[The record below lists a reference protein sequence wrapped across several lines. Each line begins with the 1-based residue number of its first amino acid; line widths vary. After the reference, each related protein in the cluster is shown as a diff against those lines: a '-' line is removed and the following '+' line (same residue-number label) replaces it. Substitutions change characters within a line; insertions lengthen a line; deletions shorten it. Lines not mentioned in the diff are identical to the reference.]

1 MSGGPRRA
9 ESLEERGVV
18 REIQTMTEEDKENG
32 AAATEEVSKM
42 DATPTDAATG
52 AAVAGTPADTADAPA
67 AEPTADASDASE
79 SAEDDE
85 SSDDEAVG
93 SDGLTRYERE
103 RQANIQ
109 RNKELMMQLSINK
122 MADKLKPE
130 ETDAPKKRGPK
141 GGWKKKRAAMKPS
154 RGSSRIQR
162 LQEERK
168 HTAWKDLH
176 VEKSLKTHPNCFVD
190 LTVQCLGMA
199 DASQTFGE
207 SRGGDEEDQL
217 LPLGFFAEGEFMNE
231 TLYVWVDF
239 EGKHHVMWG
248 ESEGARQ
255 RHVETEEG
263 GCDTAAGAALCI
275 MRESQRRRLELLG
288 SIPSKGVS
296 KPLGLRVHHSNLPL
310 LDKNAPAPAR
320 PGGIMHFDVH
330 RVKPSTY
337 VKKYNPTGRPRGR
350 PRKYPLPGTE
360 ALTSSSHGS
369 LFTKPKPK
377 PKPKVEPLPPPRA
390 ECAECGRKR
399 EDTTRMR
406 PGPGGPGTLCNAC
419 GMYWVTQGRARP
431 AGLFEDDYE
440 RVVPPGA
447 TPLVSLG
454 KQSWAG
460 MLRRPAS
467 SAKAE
472 ALGAKIAE
480 PASSPAAS
488 EEKKTDF
495 DTEIDRLIEE
505 ADEEMRDGESE
516 DEDEPVATALDGEVE
531 GNTATEAK
539 PPGEVDSEANATK
552 RESAAPAAPAVPAK
566 PEGARTFFRDAVKCA
581 SAGLI
586 TPAMVGAD
594 DFPQSVSEGGTA
606 PRWCPHLWAG
616 LPPLL
621 GITEDAAY
629 EVKRSPQDSALAKAF
644 AAVADSDPV
653 KDAGADK
660 LDGYPNQA
668 WYAARSAALAL
679 AGYGGTAAGMLIGK
693 PAIFPTKFALPQMTR
708 PRVYTESDLDAVT
721 LFGYA
726 ETEVQQGL
734 MAQLEKYEQME
745 EREGAVA
752 AEKQRET
759 DYAEAVANLE
769 AAIFSARNDMRKA
782 DARADREA
790 RFERAEPR
798 IETVAAAVIL
808 CPPLPKVERP
818 SAKGRGGG
826 AAAGGG
832 GDDIEAAGYL
842 TESACVAI
850 DGAEDIPT
858 PLAVTCGE
866 APPGLWQPG
875 GRPKEE
881 RIFVETT
888 GETYSPAGYERLAG
902 MGQAK
907 KWRKSVRVPGA
918 DGAHLGDYLAALG
931 ARKGET
937 VVGCRVGIWW
947 PLDESFYLGTVE
959 GFIPTTGEHTVRYDD
974 GESEDLLL
982 PMQRVKWLPAGTGR
996 AGAGALLSA
1005 DAADAA
1011 KAADEVDARRKA
1023 AEEARRA
1030 EERRIEEEH
1039 RGILSPEGRYRV
1051 NMGAFDVWATRPA
1064 QWKMRHSE
1072 RRKCF
1077 EVLEALRC
1085 EPDPDDDPD
1094 DEDEPPRLL
1103 IEPFEKLPGPRE
1115 LPDYY
1120 ELIRCPVDCRSIERA
1135 LRRAPERSYASP
1147 WFFACAVELMLTN
1160 AQTYNDEDSQI
1171 FQEAGFL
1178 RRAFHKAMSTRFPGQ
1193 PLPQSVAVYESCDEP
1208 DWVRP
1213 PGWAAPVSDADVA
1226 DERDPFEADRLD
1238 VETQRRDEDEERAL
1252 ARAVAE
1258 GGAMYGSSEH
1268 VANIARR
1275 FARPG
1280 PGRPPKGPPKPPYV
1294 PTGRPVG
1301 RPRKYPRPEDEAPP
1315 PRTVTVEDAPFD
1327 PRKPDAPA
1335 FARVAVTATH
1345 AKRRRFSGAQLG
1357 PAAAAARDALYAAEG
1372 ASMSLDALVA
1382 AVEAAKV
1389 PEVVGARR
1397 VNAAVLGILRQHTD
1411 VFAEALTGDGARFTL
1426 NPAAFADEE
1435 EEETPAPSRAPSGRA
1450 AKRQKSYA
1458 DSDEEME
1465 EEEEEEEEEE
1475 QEEGTGAMTPSKVEK
1490 CREILQKARDLKVKG
1505 RLLSELFELLP
1516 TRKQMPDY
1524 YREIANPV
1532 DFKSIS
1538 ASLKKAGG
1546 YASVWDFLISV
1557 ELMFSN
1563 AQVYNEKDSQIFGD
1577 AEAMRKAI
1585 RAALE
1590 KTFPGH
1596 PYPKPMSVYEQDQC
1610 AEPAWRPK
1618 KKLTVVMSSKKSG
1631 KDGPLKVKMQGA
1643 ARCGK
1648 CINCLERSRK
1658 QRCLDAQ
1665 MRDNAREGHEGA
1677 QIAVEGKDASGV
1689 RIEIYWPPED
1699 IFYKGK
1705 IVGFDPRMCAH
1716 EIQYDN
1722 GDVETMELWR
1732 KGEQVKRVEK

>member
-1 MSGGPRRA
+1 M
-9 ESLEERGVV
+9 
-18 REIQTMTEEDKENG
+18 
-32 AAATEEVSKM
+32 
-42 DATPTDAATG
+42 
-52 AAVAGTPADTADAPA
+52 
-67 AEPTADASDASE
+67 
-79 SAEDDE
+79 
-85 SSDDEAVG
+85 
-93 SDGLTRYERE
+93 
-103 RQANIQ
+103 
-109 RNKELMMQLSINK
+109 
-122 MADKLKPE
+122 
-130 ETDAPKKRGPK
+130 
-141 GGWKKKRAAMKPS
+141 
-154 RGSSRIQR
+154 
-162 LQEERK
+162 
-168 HTAWKDLH
+168 
-176 VEKSLKTHPNCFVD
+176 
-190 LTVQCLGMA
+190 
-199 DASQTFGE
+199 
-207 SRGGDEEDQL
+207 

-231 TLYVWVDF
+231 SLYVWVDF

-248 ESEGARQ
+248 ESEGPRQ

-296 KPLGLRVHHSNLPL
+296 EPLGLRVHHSNLPL
-310 LDKNAPAPAR
+310 LDKNAPAPAS
-320 PGGIMHFDVH
+320 PGGIMHFNLPWA
-330 RVKPSTY
+330 KPSTY

-360 ALTSSSHGS
+360 AFASSLTGAPVQ
-369 LFTKPKPK
+369 FTKPKPK
-377 PKPKVEPLPPPRA
+377 PKPKPKAEPLPPPRA
-390 ECAECGRKR
+390 ECAECGRVR

-406 PGPGGPGTLCNAC
+406 PGPGGPLTLCNAC
-419 GMYWVTQGRARP
+419 GLYWATQGRARP
-431 AGLFEDDYE
+431 ASLFEDDYE
-440 RVVPPGA
+440 RVIPPGA

-454 KQSWAG
+454 RQSWAG
-460 MLRRPAS
+460 VPKRQAS
-467 SAKAE
+467 PPKAE
-472 ALGAKIAE
+472 APGAKTAE
-480 PASSPAAS
+480 LASSPAAS
-488 EEKKTDF
+488 GEKKGDF
-495 DTEIDRLIEE
+495 DAEIDRLIEQ

-516 DEDEPVATALDGEVE
+516 DDDEPDATALDGEVE
-531 GNTATEAK
+531 GNDATEAK
-539 PPGEVDSEANATK
+539 PPGEMDSEK
-552 RESAAPAAPAVPAK
+552 DSSRRDPAAPVSKPAR
-566 PEGARTFFRDAVKCA
+566 PEGARAFFRDAVKCA
-581 SAGLI
+581 SAGLV

-594 DFPQSVSEGGTA
+594 DFPQSVPEGGTA

-629 EVKRSPQDSALAKAF
+629 EVKRSPQDSALATAF

-660 LDGYPNQA
+660 LAGYPNQA

-679 AGYGGTAAGMLIGK
+679 AGYGGTAAGLLIGK

-734 MAQLEKYEQME
+734 MAQLEKYEQTE
-745 EREGAVA
+745 EREGAEA
-752 AEKQRET
+752 AEKQREV

-769 AAIFSARNDMRKA
+769 AAIFSARNHMRKA

-790 RFERAEPR
+790 RFERAQPR

-818 SAKGRGGG
+818 SAKGRGAG
-826 AAAGGG
+826 AAGAGE
-832 GDDIEAAGYL
+832 DVEAAGYL
-842 TESACVAI
+842 TESACAAL

-858 PLAVTCGE
+858 PLAVTCGD
-866 APPGLWQPG
+866 APPGLWQPS

-881 RIFVETT
+881 RILVEET
-888 GETYSPAGYERLAG
+888 GETLSPAGYERLAG

-937 VVGCRVGIWW
+937 VVGRRVGIWW

-996 AGAGALLSA
+996 AGAGALLGA
-1005 DAADAA
+1005 DAAATSA
-1011 KAADEVDARRKA
+1011 AADEVDARRKA

-1051 NMGAFDVWATRPA
+1051 HMGAFDVWAARPA

-1077 EVLEALRC
+1077 EVLQALRD

-1171 FQEAGFL
+1171 FEEAGLL
-1178 RRAFHKAMSTRFPGQ
+1178 RRAFHKAMAARFPGQ
-1193 PLPQSVAVYESCDEP
+1193 PLPPSVAVYESCDEP
-1208 DWVRP
+1208 DWARP

-1238 VETQRRDEDEERAL
+1238 FETQQRDEDEERAL
-1252 ARAVAE
+1252 ARAVAD

-1268 VANIARR
+1268 LANIARR
-1275 FARPG
+1275 FGRPG

-1490 CREILQKARDLKVKG
+1490 CREILQKARGLKVKG

-1618 KKLTVVMSSKKSG
+1618 KKLTVMMSGKKSG
-1631 KDGPLKVKMQGA
+1631 KGGALKVTMQGA
-1643 ARCGK
+1643 ARCGN

-1665 MRDNAREGHEGA
+1665 MRENAREGHEGA
-1677 QIAVEGKDASGV
+1677 QIAAEGKNASGV

-1732 KGEQVKRVEK
+1732 KGEQVKRAEK